1 MVDPPVSQFWR
12 RYGDAVDGGEP
23 VFEWTHLNAAGE
35 PISCEVHLVRMPATG
50 HVLVRG
56 SVTDIT
62 ERKQAEQRLL
72 AQHTVTQILA
82 AAASLQEA
90 TPRILRAICEN
101 LIWDMGALWTVD
113 KEAGVLRC
121 VEVWHEKS
129 IEVPE
134 FEAKTRATT
143 FKPGIGLPGAV
154 WRSRKPIYLS
164 DLSTKESATFPR
176 APIAAREGLH
186 AAFAFPVLLSGEV
199 LGVIDFFSR
208 EIREPDQDLLDMMI
222 TVGSQIGQ
230 FIERKRAEDTVRKIQ
245 LELAHVVRVSTLG
258 ELTATIAHEINQP
271 LGAIVNN
278 AGASLR
284 WLAAQNVDEV
294 RQSIER
300 VIKDGHRASEIIS
313 RIRALLKKSA
323 PQKDLLHLNDT
334 ISEIMSLVGPEL
346 QAHEVAIHTHLSP
359 DVPAVLGDRIQVQ
372 QVLLNLMMNAIEAM
386 IITKEGPRELWV
398 GAEKHDAQYVVV
410 RVQDSG
416 PGIAPPQQDRL
427 FEAFYS
433 TKPGGLG
440 MGLAICRSIV
450 EAHGGRL
457 WATANEDRGAA
468 FHFTLPIKEE
478 RSA

>member
-1 MVDPPVSQFWR
+1 M
-12 RYGDAVDGGEP
+12 
-23 VFEWTHLNAAGE
+23 
-35 PISCEVHLVRMPATG
+35 
-50 HVLVRG
+50 
-56 SVTDIT
+56 
-62 ERKQAEQRLL
+62 
-72 AQHTVTQILA
+72 
-82 AAASLQEA
+82 
-90 TPRILRAICEN
+90 
-101 LIWDMGALWTVD
+101 
-113 KEAGVLRC
+113 
-121 VEVWHEKS
+121 
-129 IEVPE
+129 
-134 FEAKTRATT
+134 
-143 FKPGIGLPGAV
+143 
-154 WRSRKPIYLS
+154 
-164 DLSTKESATFPR
+164 FPR

-186 AAFAFPVLLSGEV
+186 AAFAFPILLSGEV

-313 RIRALLKKSA
+313 RIRALIKKSA
-323 PQKDLLHLNDT
+323 PQKDPLRLNDT

-346 QAHEVAIHTHLSP
+346 QTHEVAMHTHLSP
-359 DVPAVLGDRIQVQ
+359 DVPTVLGDRIQVQ

-386 IITKEGPRELWV
+386 TITKEGPRELWV
-398 GAEKHDAQYVVV
+398 GAEKHDAQYVEV
-410 RVQDSG
+410 RVQDTG
-416 PGIAPPQQDRL
+416 PGIAPQQQDRL

-457 WATANEDRGAA
+457 WATANEDRGAS
-468 FHFTLPIKEE
+468 FHFTLPIREE

>member
-1 MVDPPVSQFWR
+1 
-12 RYGDAVDGGEP
+12 
-23 VFEWTHLNAAGE
+23 
-35 PISCEVHLVRMPATG
+35 
-50 HVLVRG
+50 
-56 SVTDIT
+56 
-62 ERKQAEQRLL
+62 
-72 AQHTVTQILA
+72 
-82 AAASLQEA
+82 
-90 TPRILRAICEN
+90 
-101 LIWDMGALWTVD
+101 
-113 KEAGVLRC
+113 
-121 VEVWHEKS
+121 VWHEKS
-129 IEVPE
+129 IEIPE
-134 FEAKTRATT
+134 FEAETRATT

-164 DLSTKESATFPR
+164 DLSAKESATFPR

-186 AAFAFPVLLSGEV
+186 AAFAFPILLSGEV

-313 RIRALLKKSA
+313 RIRALVKKSA
-323 PQKDLLHLNDT
+323 PQKDSLHLNDT

-346 QAHEVAIHTHLSP
+346 QAHEVAMHTHLSP

-410 RVQDSG
+410 KVQDSG
-416 PGIAPPQQDRL
+416 PGIAPQQQDRL

-457 WATANEDRGAA
+457 WVTANEDRGAA